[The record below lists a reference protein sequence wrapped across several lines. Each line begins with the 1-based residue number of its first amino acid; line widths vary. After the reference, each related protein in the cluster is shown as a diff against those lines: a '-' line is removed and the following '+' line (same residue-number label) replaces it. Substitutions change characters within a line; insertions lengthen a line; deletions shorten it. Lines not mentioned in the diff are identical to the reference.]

1 MNVHIH
7 IIIIYYKFTYLLCVN
22 NFIVQNFHY
31 IIVWQSESF
40 PITKALSSHQKII
53 LLGPWQDLLLFFL
66 SLKSRF
72 PFSKFSFFTFLCKQ
86 LYYSGG
92 QILYNAV
99 LFLKCANAMWVS
111 IFFKRIDT
119 IPQMFILA

>member
-99 LFLKCANAMWVS
+99 LFLKGLMRCEYLS
-111 IFFKRIDT
+111 FFKRIDS